1 MPNRFCGNDFQS
13 QTIPKYPTLRPLCG
27 QNPQED
33 IIIQSQTTSISKRIK
48 PIKPTPPLF
57 IYKVKD
63 LTTIYQASI
72 TTVEQAAHK
81 NHLDLKINGVPL
93 NITVHQI
100 QSCLQKDQRFITL
113 TQYQLHL

>member
-81 NHLDLKINGVPL
+81 NHLDLKP
-93 NITVHQI
+93 
-100 QSCLQKDQRFITL
+100 S
-113 TQYQLHL
+113 